1 MTVNKAHGMT
11 CDATMLLGDDLLYRE
26 LAYEAMSRGRK
37 ENRIY
42 MSVAT
47 ASELDLQLEDGPHAR
62 TGEPQDVIEILA
74 AGLERR
80 HAKQLA
86 LDSVAS
92 VPLARWSTGD
102 LIAERDRGRSILDQ
116 APPDRS
122 ADLSSMV
129 AARREVET
137 RLQQQMRSVAALEA
151 RKPRRRERPSHDFAL
166 TTGHHNLAYFDRQA
180 ERLDREIAAL
190 HASQHRRASHLTAH
204 HADRVEL
211 DAIGH
216 VLDER
221 IRQHTNRAVADPPSY
236 VTRTLGRRP
245 GGGAEDRAWVRAVV
259 AIETYRA
266 EHDVTD
272 RRSALGPEPADCRH
286 ARDWRRTTD
295 TILDA
300 VDVLSPAARTIEVAA
315 RRIEAPSLAIGF

>member
-1 MTVNKAHGMT
+1 
-11 CDATMLLGDDLLYRE
+11 
-26 LAYEAMSRGRK
+26 
-37 ENRIY
+37 

-62 TGEPQDVIEILA
+62 TGEPQDAIEILA

-92 VPLARWSTGD
+92 VPLATWSTGD
-102 LIAERDRGRSILDQ
+102 LIAERDRVRSILDE

-137 RLQQQMRSVAALEA
+137 HLQQQKRSVAALEA
-151 RKPRRRERPSHDFAL
+151 RKPRRRERPSHDVSLAP
-166 TTGHHNLAYFDRQA
+166 GRHNLAYFERQA

-190 HASQHRRASHLTAH
+190 HASQHRRTSHLTAH
-204 HADRVEL
+204 HADQVEL
-211 DAIGH
+211 KAIGD

-221 IRQHTNRAVADPPSY
+221 IRQGTNRAVAGPPSY
-236 VTRTLGRRP
+236 VTRALGPRPRR
-245 GGGAEDRAWVRAVV
+245 GVEDRAWVRAVV
-259 AIETYRA
+259 AIETYRV

-272 RRSALGPEPADCRH
+272 RRSALGPEPAECRH

-295 TILDA
+295 VILDSVEVISPPIRTA
-300 VDVLSPAARTIEVAA
+300 SLSAITRT
-315 RRIEAPSLAIGF
+315 SLEIDL